1 MEVCDKL
8 DSILMSIE
16 GATDQAK
23 VLEAFKH
30 GLKAL
35 EAANSGVSLEETEE
49 VMSDV
54 SDCVRRVE
62 DIATALASSESV
74 DDVSTEE
81 LEAEL
86 EELCKA
92 EDSKERQ
99 EKEAENE
106 DEDLLI
112 KQLEGLKVPS
122 DEEDVKETSSK
133 TSKSKLLETG

>member
-35 EAANSGVSLEETEE
+35 EAANSGASLEETEE

-74 DDVSTEE
+74 ADVSTEE

-99 EKEAENE
+99 EKDAENE
-106 DEDLLI
+106 NEDLLI

-122 DEEDVKETSSK
+122 DEDVKGTSSK

>member
-81 LEAEL
+81 LEAEFFSL
-86 EELCKA
+86 E
-92 EDSKERQ
+92 
-99 EKEAENE
+99 
-106 DEDLLI
+106 
-112 KQLEGLKVPS
+112 
-122 DEEDVKETSSK
+122 
-133 TSKSKLLETG
+133 KSLSCP